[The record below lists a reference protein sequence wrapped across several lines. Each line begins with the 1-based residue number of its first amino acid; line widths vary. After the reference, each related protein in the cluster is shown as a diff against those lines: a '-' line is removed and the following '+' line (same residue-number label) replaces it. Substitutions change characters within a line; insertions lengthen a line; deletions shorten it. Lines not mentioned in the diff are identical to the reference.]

1 MRKIAGVLFVL
12 AFMCQPITSYAADA
26 VFERTHQV
34 NEFLLEDAQLLM
46 QVAQAEAGNQGI
58 TGQWL
63 VMCVILN
70 RVDSEEFPNTIEEV
84 ISQDGQFATY
94 ANGAIEKA
102 EPTSD
107 THLALAYLES
117 GERAKQ
123 IVAFE
128 SVNDSS
134 LEKYF
139 WRAFSFRDHCFY
151 TSKK

>member
-1 MRKIAGVLFVL
+1 MKKIIIWGILLGMAILSHPVYVS
-12 AFMCQPITSYAADA
+12 AESAQTTIDISY
-26 VFERTHQV
+26 
-34 NEFLLEDAQLLM
+34 NDAQLLM
-46 QVAQAEAGNQGI
+46 KAAQAEAGNQGV

-70 RVDSEEFPNTIEEV
+70 RVESESFPSSVEAVLKQE
-84 ISQDGQFATY
+84 GQFATY
-94 ANGAIEKA
+94 ANGSIDKA

-117 GERAKQ
+117 GERAKN

>member
-1 MRKIAGVLFVL
+1 MKKIIMGVLLGVTIL
-12 AFMCQPITSYAADA
+12 SQPITVRAQDRCPNPIEITYD
-26 VFERTHQV
+26 
-34 NEFLLEDAQLLM
+34 DAQLLM
-46 QVAQAEAGNQGI
+46 KAAQAEAGNQGV

-70 RVDSEEFPNTIEEV
+70 RVDSESFPNTV
-84 ISQDGQFATY
+84 AGVLSQDGQFATY
-94 ANGAIEKA
+94 ANGAIDKA

-117 GERAKQ
+117 GERAKS

-128 SVNDSS
+128 SVNDRS

-151 TSKK
+151 TLKK

>member
-1 MRKIAGVLFVL
+1 MKRAIMGILL
-12 AFMCQPITSYAADA
+12 GLTILNQPIHVNAESAQSTINVSY
-26 VFERTHQV
+26 
-34 NEFLLEDAQLLM
+34 EDAQLLLKT
-46 QVAQAEAGNQGI
+46 AQAEAGNQGI